1 MTPERTLSSIRVGL
15 GVLFLVRTTIGAR
28 LVGLASPNWLYGWP
42 SGGWHPSVF
51 GIALPST
58 VICALCVLRTLGA
71 VAFVI
76 GYRVR
81 LGGLVAGLCG
91 LAVLTQDPLAFFNT
105 MYLLHVGV
113 VMIAL
118 SIPDALSPP
127 RFLVMSV
134 YAWAGIAKLNS
145 DWLSGRVL
153 FELAADGT
161 IRRGGSLVGTT
172 TAVVAAIA
180 VVVIELSLP
189 LLLLLRRSRPI
200 GLVAAV
206 AFHVALEAFVRPD
219 LFGWAML
226 SLLVAFVG
234 EQKPRMLSR

>member
-1 MTPERTLSSIRVGL
+1 MTPERTLSSIRIGL

-28 LVGLASPNWLYGWP
+28 LFGLSSPNWLYGWP
-42 SGGWHPSVF
+42 SAGWHPIIL
-51 GIALPST
+51 GIALPSA

-71 VAFVI
+71 IAFVI

-81 LGGLVAGLCG
+81 LSGLVAGLCG
-91 LAVLTQDPLAFFNT
+91 LLVLTQDPLAFFNT

-113 VMIAL
+113 VMVAL
-118 SIPDALSPP
+118 SIPDALPP
-127 RFLVMSV
+127 VRFLVMSV

-153 FELAADGT
+153 FELVADGT
-161 IRRGGSLVGTT
+161 IRHGGSLLGPT
-172 TAVVAAIA
+172 TAVVAAFA
-180 VVVIELSLP
+180 VVIVELSLP

-219 LFGWAML
+219 VFGWAML

-234 EQKPRMLSR
+234 EQKPRMLPR